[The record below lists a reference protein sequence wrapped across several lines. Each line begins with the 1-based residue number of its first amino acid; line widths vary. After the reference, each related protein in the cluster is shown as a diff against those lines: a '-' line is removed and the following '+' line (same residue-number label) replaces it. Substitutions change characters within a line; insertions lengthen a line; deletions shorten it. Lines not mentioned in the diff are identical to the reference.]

1 MSGAVF
7 LDRDGTLVEEIPYLH
22 EPERVVLLP
31 GVGTALRTL
40 AGAGLALVAVTNQAG
55 VAHGFYDEAAVEATH
70 QRLAALLDAEDVRLD
85 GVWYCPHHPDGV
97 VPAYARACQGRK
109 PAPGMLLAAAGM
121 LGLDL
126 TRSWLV
132 GNHPGDLAAARAAGV
147 TPLFVTTGAG
157 AGQDAPPAVPV
168 LVPFTTPLA
177 CTIQVA
183 TGPSPESAAVPE
195 SAVGAPP
202 RGVTVPDTVEPSRSA
217 WISPPAAEK
226 PSA

>member
-40 AGAGLALVAVTNQAG
+40 AGAGLALVVVTNQAG

-109 PAPGMLLAAAGM
+109 PAPGMLLAAAGV

-126 TRSWLV
+126 ARSWLV
-132 GNHPGDLAAARAAGV
+132 GNHPGDLAAAKAAGV
-147 TPLFVTTGAG
+147 TPLLVTTGDG
-157 AGQDAPPAVPV
+157 AGRDAPPAVTV
-168 LVPFTTPLA
+168 LPDLA
-177 CTIQVA
+177 A
-183 TGPSPESAAVPE
+183 AAAVVLDDQLL
-195 SAVGAPP
+195 A
-202 RGVTVPDTVEPSRSA
+202 T
-217 WISPPAAEK
+217 AAERSR
-226 PSA
+226 PLRSWRSRPV

>member
-22 EPERVVLLP
+22 EPERVELLP
-31 GVGTALRTL
+31 GVGTALRAL
-40 AGAGLALVAVTNQAG
+40 AGAGFALVVVTNQAG
-55 VAHGFYDEAAVEATH
+55 VAHGLHDDTAVEATN

-126 TRSWLV
+126 ARSWLV
-132 GNHPGDLAAARAAGV
+132 GNHPGDMAAARAAGV
-147 TPLFVTTGAG
+147 TPLFVTTGDG
-157 AGQDAPPAVPV
+157 AGRDAPPAVPV
-168 LVPFTTPLA
+168 LPDL
-177 CTIQVA
+177 
-183 TGPSPESAAVPE
+183 SAAAAVVIDL
-195 SAVGAPP
+195 SAAAAAVLDDPATAEE
-202 RGVTVPDTVEPSRSA
+202 RSRPLRS
-217 WISPPAAEK
+217 WRSRPV
-226 PSA
+226 

>member
-7 LDRDGTLVEEIPYLH
+7 LDRDGTLVEEIPYLR

-31 GVGTALRTL
+31 GVGTALRAL
-40 AGAGLALVAVTNQAG
+40 AGAGFALVVVTNQAG
-55 VAHGFYDEAAVEATH
+55 VAHGFYDEAAVEATN
-70 QRLAALLDAEDVRLD
+70 QRLAALLDAEDVWLD

-97 VPAYARACQGRK
+97 VPAYARTCQGRK

-126 TRSWLV
+126 ARSWLV

-157 AGQDAPPAVPV
+157 GGRDASPAVTV
-168 LVPFTTPLA
+168 LPDLA
-177 CTIQVA
+177 A
-183 TGPSPESAAVPE
+183 AAAVVLDDHLP
-195 SAVGAPP
+195 ATAA
-202 RGVTVPDTVEPSRSA
+202 EPSRPLRS
-217 WISPPAAEK
+217 WRSRPV
-226 PSA
+226 